1 MSTFQVPQF
10 IEEKPKIIGP
20 LTLVQFFYIAGAG
33 AIILITRYVFNL
45 FFWIVFSAAIAAIGA
60 ALAFIKINGQTL
72 PGVALSAFRYLWQP
86 RTYTWQRTAAAK
98 KSGALEIEKIEAIR
112 KSAGLG
118 EKIKSLAL
126 GVLTRKTPSIR
137 TGGEREKYQVVTFM
151 SGEKRLAKK
160 VDY

>member
-20 LTLVQFFYIAGAG
+20 LTLVQFFYIAGA
-33 AIILITRYVFNL
+33 AALILIMRYVFN
-45 FFWIVFSAAIAAIGA
+45 FFLWIVFSATIAAVGG
-60 ALAFIKINGQTL
+60 ALAFVKINGQTL
-72 PGVALSAFRYLWQP
+72 PGVAFSAFRYFWRP
-86 RTYTWQRTAAAK
+86 RTYTWQMASAAK
-98 KSGALEIEKIEAIR
+98 KGGAYEVEKIEAIR

-126 GVLTRKTPSIR
+126 GVLTRKTPLIR
-137 TGGEREKYQVVTFM
+137 VGGEKEKYQVVTFM
-151 SGEKRLAKK
+151 SGEKRLARK